1 MSTEVKSALELEN
14 LKSLAR
20 DLKKDV
26 KHLQDMLAKKAS
38 IHSHKVALLEEKV
51 ANLESNSKQ
60 IRSIDDIPGRRTP
73 KWYVVDIDFN
83 YNDTA
88 PKFNSVQITA
98 EGPFICTQMQPYYL
112 VLDSNYE
119 HYQGVPG
126 NVNPDSSAT
135 PLAYGRYLP
144 CSAASVLGNNIVSLG
159 QFAAV
164 GVPAVNKGPIRDFPE
179 FSFKVEIGGSGVF
192 WTQDKTV
199 PAAAFYGQ
207 KEPLYLGIEGY
218 AERTDRIIIHAQPET
233 AVPLTGRVR
242 MVMHGFQIAGNIN
255 ISDLLGY

>member
-20 DLKKDV
+20 NLKKDV

-38 IHSHKVALLEEKV
+38 IHSHKLALLEEQV
-51 ANLESNSKQ
+51 SNLESNSKQ

-73 KWYVVDIDFN
+73 KWYVVDIDFD

-88 PKFNSVQITA
+88 AKFNSVQITA

-112 VLDSNYE
+112 VLDNDVT

-126 NVNPDSSAT
+126 QVNPNANAT

-159 QFAAV
+159 QYAARS
-164 GVPAVNKGPIRDFPE
+164 AVNKGLFVIFRVPI
-179 FSFKVEIGGSGVF
+179 KVEIGGSGVF

-218 AERTDRIIIHAQPET
+218 AERTDRIVIHAQPES
-233 AVPLTGRVR
+233 AIPLTGRVC
-242 MVMHGFQIAGNIN
+242 MVMHGFKIAGNIN